1 MTLSKKEIAE
11 AAIKFEST
19 WMDGE
24 RILSAS
30 SFSNINERSQQPTLS
45 LECAASTP
53 TGMQEVEV
61 VLDEELWSLVPEQA
75 STLTNLPLAIKSI
88 VACQYN
94 KAYVFKIYHVNNYNM
109 YYKHEHWCNANL
121 ELQHTVV
128 LIGLTDQSQTYRTL
142 YSHLSEDKL
151 KEHVGSGS
159 ETDSD

>member
-1 MTLSKKEIAE
+1 MTLSKKDIAK

-19 WMDGE
+19 WMDGR
-24 RILSAS
+24 RIQSAS
-30 SFSNINERSQQPTLS
+30 SFSNKNQVEQQPLF

-61 VLDEELWSLVPEQA
+61 VFGEDLWSLVPEQ
-75 STLTNLPLAIKSI
+75 SSSLTNLPLAIKSI

-94 KAYVFKIYHVNNYNM
+94 KAYVFKIYHVNDYNM
-109 YYKHEHWCNANL
+109 HYQHEHWCDANL

-128 LIGLTDQSQTYRTL
+128 LIGLKDQSKTNRSV
-142 YSHLSEDKL
+142 YSHLSENKL
-151 KEHVGSGS
+151 KEDAGGEW

>member
-11 AAIKFEST
+11 AAIEFEST

-30 SFSNINERSQQPTLS
+30 SFSKEEEKQPLY
-45 LECAASTP
+45 LECAASTA

-61 VLDEELWSLVPEQA
+61 VFGEELWALVPEQT
-75 STLTNLPLAIKSI
+75 STLSNLPLAIKSI

-109 YYKHEHWCNANL
+109 HYQHEHWSNANL

-159 ETDSD
+159 EIDTD